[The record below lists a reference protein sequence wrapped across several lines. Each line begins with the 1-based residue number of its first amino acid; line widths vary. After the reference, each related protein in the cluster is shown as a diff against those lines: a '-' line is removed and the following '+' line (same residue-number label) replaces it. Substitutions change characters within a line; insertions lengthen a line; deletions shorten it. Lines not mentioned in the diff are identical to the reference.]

1 MKPHG
6 PRLVRWDMKKAMWA
20 WMACAVICACDQQPV
35 QPLAPTASALEPVKP
50 KTSGAMKYPIA
61 SGSKIEFM
69 MEAPIEKIRGRVE
82 NAISGD
88 VFLDPTDLAKTT
100 AHILVDIGGLELYQQ
115 VKKGDEFGPEEKK
128 EKQNQHA
135 REWLQIDAAAEG
147 REKNKQAAFAIKEVV
162 ADPNDV
168 TKMTGAERKVKLTV
182 KGNFL
187 LHGRKSEKTAKLE
200 ATFTFEGDKAV
211 RVAIETVEPFTVNLA
226 EHDVRPRD
234 ALGKTLDELAPKVAK
249 DALVSLEFT
258 ASFEGMATKD
268 ERDASKATPFVEAP
282 RDKEASAAPK

>member
-1 MKPHG
+1 MK
-6 PRLVRWDMKKAMWA
+6 RVMWA
-20 WMACAVICACDQQPV
+20 WMACAWMCACDDQPER
-35 QPLAPTASALEPVKP
+35 PLAPTASALEPVEP
-50 KTSGAMKYPIA
+50 KATMKYPIA

-88 VFLDPTDLAKTT
+88 VFLDPKDLAKTT
-100 AHILVDIGGLELYQQ
+100 AHLLVDLSGLELYQQ
-115 VKKGDEFGPEEKK
+115 VKNGDEFGPEEKK

-135 REWLQIDAAAEG
+135 REWLEIDPAAEA
-147 REKNKQAAFAIKEVV
+147 RDKNKQAEFVIKEVV

-200 ATFTFEGDKAV
+200 ATFSFDADKASSV
-211 RVAIETVEPFTVNLA
+211 VIKTVEPFTVNLA

-258 ASFEGMATKD
+258 AAFAGMAKKA
-268 ERDASKATPFVEAP
+268 EMDASKATPAVETP
-282 RDKEASAAPK
+282 KDKEASAAPK